1 MSRVL
6 RTFLVCFQWLPLAP
20 GISVRHACDMN
31 EKSFLASDV
40 TRDDVSNFLLGSTEL
55 ARLGAFE
62 RAPWVDSEAFAAA
75 DYELRI
81 ALLGVGD
88 LGDRKKNPPHR
99 PPSVDTALKRDRIV
113 QAVLFEAATN
123 FEKPMKQIIGEVGD
137 HYRVKDRRVYDCIE
151 ETPPERRKAI
161 LESILVMCFWPYAM
175 MLAYGVSANTV
186 STDPRGRLAL
196 AILGALSAKT

>member
-1 MSRVL
+1 MSKLAGHAPAFFMSRVL

-88 LGDRKKNPPHR
+88 SGSRRKTR
-99 PPSVDTALKRDRIV
+99 RTVPPSVDTGPQARPDR
-113 QAVLFEAATN
+113 A
-123 FEKPMKQIIGEVGD
+123 G
-137 HYRVKDRRVYDCIE
+137 
-151 ETPPERRKAI
+151 
-161 LESILVMCFWPYAM
+161 CFI
-175 MLAYGVSANTV
+175 
-186 STDPRGRLAL
+186 RGGREL
-196 AILGALSAKT
+196 